1 MGDHGGTPPPSYSAV
16 ISGDSL
22 EMKGTNEGE
31 KGKDGTGELKKE
43 EEDPLVPP
51 PVGLFELVRLRAFIN
66 L

>member
-31 KGKDGTGELKKE
+31 KGKDVTGEKE
-43 EEDPLVPP
+43 KEEDPLVPP
-51 PVGLFELVRLRAFIN
+51 PVGLFELVRFRAAIN